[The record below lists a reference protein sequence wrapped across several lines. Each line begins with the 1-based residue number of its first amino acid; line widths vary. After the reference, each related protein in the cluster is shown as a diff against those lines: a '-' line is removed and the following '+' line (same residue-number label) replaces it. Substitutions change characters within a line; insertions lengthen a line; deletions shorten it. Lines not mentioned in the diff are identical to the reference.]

1 MDKEKIKKLGTLLSL
16 YVAQSI
22 PMSFFATVVP
32 VIMRQEHYSLE
43 SIGLLQLIKLPWII
57 KFFWAPLVDNNC
69 HSLKDY
75 KKWIFYSEIF
85 YALVILSCGFFS
97 LQFDFITIVL
107 LMVMA
112 FIGSATQDIATDAFA
127 IITLKKKER
136 GIGNSI
142 QSTGSFIG
150 TLLGSGV
157 LLIIYHYLGW
167 QPLLIALAA
176 FVLIALIP
184 LYFYN
189 PKKNKESSVS
199 KKEISI
205 KEIVYFFTQKGIAKR
220 IITLILFYSGIIG
233 ILAMLKPFL
242 VDLGYNTKE
251 IGIMVGIFG
260 TGIGCITAFI
270 SSWIIK
276 RFDIKRS
283 SFFVTMLMIVTS
295 SYFFTIAN
303 LNTQTWMILIG
314 IALLWGCYG
323 LASVIIFTSSM
334 NAVRKGREGTDFT
347 LQIVLTHISSILMVI
362 ICSKIAGAF
371 SYKALFAFE
380 ILMGFISI
388 CSIYFLYAY
397 KKEKT
402 RKLVAAI
409 INKRN

>member
-1 MDKEKIKKLGTLLSL
+1 MNKEKFKKLSTLLSL
-16 YVAQSI
+16 YVAQAI
-22 PMSFFATVVP
+22 PMSFFSTVVP
-32 VIMRQEHYSLE
+32 VIMRQENYSLE

-57 KFFWAPLVDNNC
+57 KFFWAPLVDNTS

-85 YALVILSCGFFS
+85 YAIIILSCGFFS

-167 QPLLIALAA
+167 KSLLFSLAA
-176 FVLIALIP
+176 FVIVALIP
-184 LYFYN
+184 LYFYK
-189 PKKNKESSVS
+189 PKIEKENSVA

-205 KEIVYFFTQKGIAKR
+205 KEIIYFFNQKGIGER
-220 IITLILFYSGIIG
+220 VLILALFYSGIIG

-242 VDLGYNTKE
+242 VDLGYTTKE

-260 TGIGCITAFI
+260 TGMGCVSAFT

-283 SFFVTMLMIVTS
+283 SFFVTILMIATS
-295 SYFFTIAN
+295 SYFFTIVN
-303 LNTQTWMILIG
+303 FNTQIWMILIG
-314 IALLWGCYG
+314 IALLWSCYG
-323 LASVIIFTSSM
+323 IASVIVFTTSM

-347 LQIVLTHISSILMVI
+347 LQIVITHISSIVMVI
-362 ICSKIAGAF
+362 LCSKIAGAF
-371 SYKALFAFE
+371 SYKSLFAFE
-380 ILMGFISI
+380 MLMGFISL
-388 CSIYFLYAY
+388 CTIYFIFSYNKQ
-397 KKEKT
+397 KK
-402 RKLVAAI
+402 RKLIPLVN
-409 INKRN
+409 NKRK

>member
-22 PMSFFATVVP
+22 PMSFFSTVVP

-57 KFFWAPLVDNNC
+57 KFFWAPMVDKT
-69 HSLKDY
+69 SKSIKDY
-75 KKWIFYSEIF
+75 KKWIFFSEIF
-85 YALVILSCGFFS
+85 YAIIILSCGFFS

-176 FVLIALIP
+176 FVLVALIP
-184 LYFYN
+184 LYFYK
-189 PKKNKESSVS
+189 PQIKKESSVS
-199 KKEISI
+199 KKEISL
-205 KEIVYFFTQKGIAKR
+205 KEIVYFFRQKGIGKR
-220 IITLILFYSGIIG
+220 LVILILFYSGIIG
-233 ILAMLKPFL
+233 ILAMLKPYL

-251 IGIMVGIFG
+251 IGVMVGIFG
-260 TGIGCITAFI
+260 TGMGCITAFI

-276 RFDIKRS
+276 KFDIKKS
-283 SFFVTMLMIVTS
+283 SFFVTLLMIATS
-295 SYFFTIAN
+295 SYFFAISN

-347 LQIVLTHISSILMVI
+347 LQIVLTHLSSIFMVV
-362 ICSKIAGAF
+362 ICSRIAGKI
-371 SYKALFAFE
+371 SYKALFGFE
-380 ILMGFISI
+380 MLMGFISL
-388 CSIYFLYAY
+388 CAIYFIFSYNSQ
-397 KKEKT
+397 KI
-402 RKLVAAI
+402 RKLITVNS
-409 INKRN
+409 NKRK